1 LGWKVDKYGCPAM
14 MNRSLPIIA
23 VATAPGRAGV
33 GVIRISGPKLLSII
47 QALFKKSL
55 LPRQAS
61 VLTLRDASGDAIDQ
75 VLAIYFT
82 APASFTGE
90 DVLELQ
96 CHGGLQLL
104 ELVMKRCLEL
114 GKDEGLVIAEP
125 GEFTLRAYL
134 NNKIDLAQAEAIAD
148 LIDAQSE
155 AAVLGAAR
163 SLQGAFSDDI
173 NSLIDEITQLRIL
186 VESTLDFPEEEI
198 EFLENAQAHKRLA
211 SVSSKLTTL
220 RQGAKQG
227 KILRDGIQLV
237 LAGAPNVGKSSLL
250 NRLAGEEVAIVT
262 PIAGTTR
269 DRVKESVI
277 IDGVPMHVIDTAGL
291 RETSDEVELK
301 GIGRSWDAIRLA
313 DLVIFLQDAHSEGV
327 NGDELREKI
336 LLAIPPKC
344 PVLEVGN
351 KSDLMGD
358 KQKNQPNKDM
368 LFISAKTGYGIGEL
382 KAKIL
387 EKAGWGGTQEGLIL
401 ARRRHLDC
409 LERAASHLQKSEEFA
424 ANGNSSLELFAEELR
439 LVQDQL
445 GQITGKVLPDDLL
458 GKIFSQFCIGK

>member
-1 LGWKVDKYGCPAM
+1 M
-14 MNRSLPIIA
+14 MTRKLPIIA
-23 VATAPGRAGV
+23 VATAPGKAGV
-33 GVIRISGPKLLSII
+33 GIVRISGQNLQNITKT
-47 QALFKKSL
+47 LFQKTL
-55 LPRQAS
+55 LPRQAN
-61 VLTLRDASGDAIDQ
+61 LLALRDADGQTIDQ
-75 VLAIYFT
+75 LIAIYFA

-96 CHGGLQLL
+96 CHGGPQLL

-114 GKDEGLVIAEP
+114 GKDDDLVIAEP

-155 AAVLGAAR
+155 AAVRGAAR

-173 NSLIDEITQLRIL
+173 NDLIEEITQLRIL

-198 EFLENAQAHKRLA
+198 EFLENAQARKRLSA
-211 SVSSKLTTL
+211 VKAKLQSL
-220 RQGAKQG
+220 RDGAKQG

-269 DRVKESVI
+269 DRVKESI
-277 IDGVPMHVIDTAGL
+277 TIEGVPMHIIDTAGL
-291 RETSDEVELK
+291 RETSDIVEAK
-301 GIGRSWDAIRLA
+301 GIERSWEAIRMA
-313 DLVIFLQDAHSEGV
+313 DLVIFLTDLTSGEDGLK
-327 NGDELREKI
+327 ERI
-336 LLAIPPKC
+336 LEEIPSKC
-344 PVLEVGN
+344 PVLEVIN
-351 KSDLMGD
+351 KADLMA
-358 KQKNQPNKDM
+358 QPETKPSGAAM
-368 LFISAKTGYGIGEL
+368 MISAKTGEGVEAL
-382 KAKIL
+382 KQKVLQIV
-387 EKAGWGGTQEGLIL
+387 GWNGSQEGAIV

-409 LERAASHLQKSEEFA
+409 LERASEHIARSEEFA
-424 ANGNSSLELFAEELR
+424 ANGNNSLELFAEELF
-439 LVQDQL
+439 LAQNHL
-445 GQITGKVLPDDLL
+445 GQITGKLLPDDLL

>member
-1 LGWKVDKYGCPAM
+1 M
-14 MNRSLPIIA
+14 MIRKLPIIA
-23 VATAPGRAGV
+23 VATAPGKAGV
-33 GVIRISGPKLLSII
+33 GIVRISGQNLQNITKT
-47 QALFKKSL
+47 LFQKTL
-55 LPRQAS
+55 LPRQAN
-61 VLTLRDASGDAIDQ
+61 LLALRDADGQTIDQ
-75 VLAIYFT
+75 LIAIYFA

-96 CHGGLQLL
+96 CHGGPQVL

-114 GKDEGLVIAEP
+114 GKDDDLVIAEP

-155 AAVLGAAR
+155 AAVRGAAR

-173 NSLIDEITQLRIL
+173 NDLIEEITQLRIL

-198 EFLENAQAHKRLA
+198 EFLENAQARKRLSA
-211 SVSSKLTTL
+211 VKAKLQSL
-220 RQGAKQG
+220 RDGAKQG

-269 DRVKESVI
+269 DRVKESI
-277 IDGVPMHVIDTAGL
+277 TIEGVPMHIIDTAGL
-291 RETSDEVELK
+291 RETSDIVEAK
-301 GIGRSWDAIRLA
+301 GIERSWEAIRMA
-313 DLVIFLQDAHSEGV
+313 DLVIFLTDLTSGEDGLK
-327 NGDELREKI
+327 ERI
-336 LLAIPPKC
+336 LQEIPSKC
-344 PVLEVGN
+344 PVLEVIN
-351 KSDLMGD
+351 KADLMT
-358 KQKNQPNKDM
+358 QPETKSSGAAM
-368 LFISAKTGYGIGEL
+368 MISAKTGEGVEAL
-382 KAKIL
+382 KQKVLQIV
-387 EKAGWGGTQEGLIL
+387 GWNGPQEGAIV

-409 LERAASHLQKSEEFA
+409 LERASEHIARSEEFA
-424 ANGNSSLELFAEELR
+424 ANGNNSLELFAEELF
-439 LVQDQL
+439 LAQNHL
-445 GQITGKVLPDDLL
+445 GQITGKLLPDDLL